1 MITRKNNFDSL
12 LRKWIS
18 LFEMMISAV
27 ISIII
32 IIASFVVYHKTHSII
47 KWAQI
52 ANLIEGNA
60 LAQIPGDEIQSF
72 VAAGKSVTVWA
83 ISKGTLSGTDLTI
96 NYDKSDT
103 GDHNDTLDD
112 AVNASD
118 PILVIDTNKSPL
130 EIKSD
135 TDTTGTVAF
144 TIWDSTD
151 NLESIALHN
160 AKNKNALEIKEV
172 SIASTAKLAPN
183 ETLGWTLKPVGTMTF
198 NEKADGAHNYDYRYA
213 IGE

>member
-1 MITRKNNFDSL
+1 MITRKDNFDSL
-12 LRKWIS
+12 LRKWNT
-18 LFEMMISAV
+18 LFVMMISIV
-27 ISIII
+27 ISIIML
-32 IIASFVVYHKTHSII
+32 IASIVIYHKTRSIT
-47 KWAQI
+47 KWVQI

-60 LAQIPGDEIQSF
+60 LTQISNDEIQSF

-83 ISKGTLSGTDLTI
+83 ISKGILSGTNLII

-103 GDHNDTLDD
+103 GDHNNTLDN
-112 AVNASD
+112 AVNAHD

-135 TDTTGTVAF
+135 TGTTDTVAF
-144 TIWDSTD
+144 TIWNSTD

-160 AKNKNALEIKEV
+160 AKNRNSLEIKEV
-172 SIASTAKLAPN
+172 SIASTAKLTPN

-198 NEKADGAHNYDYRYA
+198 NEKTDGAHNYDYRYA